1 MARGDTFNKNKKT
14 DIPVFER
21 MLDSADEQSE
31 TLSIPDSSDSSIE
44 EIKNV
49 FGNESVPE
57 FKPRTVEP
65 LQPKIKARAKET
77 VTRTLRMDK
86 AVSDALGSTVSDG
99 KGGKISGSKG
109 FMGDVINNALIK
121 ELVFMGALDKKYL
134 DNVKPYE

>member
-1 MARGDTFNKNKKT
+1 MARGDTFNKNKKH
-14 DIPVFER
+14 DIPVFEK
-21 MLDSADEQSE
+21 MLDSADEKSE
-31 TLSIPDSSDSSIE
+31 TLSIPDSSIE

-49 FGNESVPE
+49 FGNDSVPE

-134 DNVKPYE
+134 ENVKPYE

>member
-1 MARGDTFNKNKKT
+1 MARGDTFNKNKKH
-14 DIPVFER
+14 DIPVFEK
-21 MLDSADEQSE
+21 MLDSADDKSE
-31 TLSIPDSSDSSIE
+31 TLSIPDSSIE

-49 FGNESVPE
+49 FGNDSVPE
-57 FKPRTVEP
+57 LKPRTVQP

-134 DNVKPYE
+134 ENVKPYE

>member
-1 MARGDTFNKNKKT
+1 MARGDTFNKNKKH
-14 DIPVFER
+14 DIPVFEK
-21 MLDSADEQSE
+21 MLDSADEKSE
-31 TLSIPDSSDSSIE
+31 TLSIPDSSIE

-49 FGNESVPE
+49 FGNDSVPE

>member
-1 MARGDTFNKNKKT
+1 MARGDTFNKNKKH
-14 DIPVFER
+14 DIPVFEK
-21 MLDSADEQSE
+21 MLDSADDKSE
-31 TLSIPDSSDSSIE
+31 TLSIPDSSIE

-49 FGNESVPE
+49 FGNDSVPE
-57 FKPRTVEP
+57 LKPRTVEP

-134 DNVKPYE
+134 ENVKPYE